1 MATLKI
7 YEPTIKPKAAADV
20 DLSGVTLPL
29 SIATQEG
36 KAISSVGKAF
46 ADIVNHLGETEDE
59 NKANELIP
67 KVIDK
72 ITTEYNTYS
81 TTSDTVNSPVLFEK
95 ALSSKSKWFT
105 NLTKNE
111 NKRVTKALTDQL
123 NLKRK

>member
-67 KVIDK
+67 TIIKKLLQNMINIQTHRTPLIVQFFLK
-72 ITTEYNTYS
+72 KLYH
-81 TTSDTVNSPVLFEK
+81 LK
-95 ALSSKSKWFT
+95 ANGL
-105 NLTKNE
+105 LT
-111 NKRVTKALTDQL
+111 
-123 NLKRK
+123 